1 MMPRQEVPKA
11 VKKVENGS
19 ELVHVYFEDGHK
31 MEFCPYRH
39 GWGYQVE
46 GLEFVRLYGADVKV
60 FEYHSRL
67 HRCGPQE
74 DEHKIA
80 LINPDYTQQQV
91 SEYWQSA
98 QGFIHNAFWGEGD
111 KTDDA
116 YWYAWRV
123 TSEGGFDLERLQQ
136 GKAESK

>member
-11 VKKVENGS
+11 VKEVRKGS
-19 ELVHVYFEDGHK
+19 ELIYVDFEDGHK

-46 GLEFVRLYGADVKV
+46 GLEFVRLYQNGTKV

-67 HRCGPQE
+67 HRVGPQE

-80 LINPDYTQQQV
+80 FIDPSYTQIQV

-98 QGFIHNAFWGEGD
+98 KGFAHNAFWGEDD
-111 KTDDA
+111 KTNDS
-116 YWYAWRV
+116 YWYAWVV
-123 TSEGGFDLERLQQ
+123 TTEGGFDLERLQQ
-136 GKAESK
+136 NKAEMK